1 MKSFLGLK
9 VSNFT
14 IQELLIHFTIVVSVP
29 FNRSTKKQIVHVTY
43 VTYYVK

>member
-9 VSNFT
+9 VSNLT

-29 FNRSTKKQIVHVTY
+29 FNRSTKKFFLHITY